1 MIHESLHY
9 FETDCSDCTGERGER
24 AESPNTFTDSQCRDA
39 GTETGC
45 PLLSPLPYSTVTLH
59 CWGNI
64 ALLGLHCIVD
74 VVVTLHCHA
83 W

>member
-1 MIHESLHY
+1 MRVSIILRQIAL
-9 FETDCSDCTGERGER
+9 TVQEREER